1 MFESCHIE
9 NSFGILVARFR
20 IYKRP
25 INSTPDRVVAFVKA
39 TIVLH
44 NFLRAKESSVYC
56 PPQFTDGEDSE
67 GNIIN
72 GQWRDSFTQD
82 SGLHSIARVGN
93 RGSWTAETVRE
104 TFCDHFLSKEG
115 NLPWQSEYVRRTAYK
130 H

>member
-1 MFESCHIE
+1 MSRARRIIE

-56 PPQFTDGEDSE
+56 PPQFTDGEDGE
-67 GNIIN
+67 GNIDN
-72 GQWRDSFTQD
+72 G
-82 SGLHSIARVGN
+82 
-93 RGSWTAETVRE
+93 ETVSHRILAFIALLE
-104 TFCDHFLSKEG
+104 LEIEVAGQQKQFEKPFVTIS
-115 NLPWQSEYVRRTAYK
+115 
-130 H
+130 